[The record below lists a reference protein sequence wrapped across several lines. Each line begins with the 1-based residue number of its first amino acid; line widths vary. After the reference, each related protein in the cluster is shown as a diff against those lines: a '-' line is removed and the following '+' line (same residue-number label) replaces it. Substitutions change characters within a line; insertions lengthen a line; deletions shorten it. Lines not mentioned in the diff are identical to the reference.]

1 LLTIVA
7 DGLSVGGRPLSTVFS
22 VCVSADVFGV
32 SSVSTSTLLA
42 TSPTSPSDQF
52 WDVVGSNWATSWQQ
66 QQHAGD
72 DNDVAVRSSICSVVD
87 SIVDAIVIT
96 IDVFGKSFW
105 QS

>member
-1 LLTIVA
+1 VA
-7 DGLSVGGRPLSTVFS
+7 DDQFVVGRPLSTVFS

-42 TSPTSPSDQF
+42 TSPTSLSDQF
-52 WDVVGSNWATSWQQ
+52 WDVVGPNWATSWQQ
-66 QQHAGD
+66 QQHAGED
-72 DNDVAVRSSICSVVD
+72 DLTVRSSICSVVG
-87 SIVDAIVIT
+87 SIVDAIVNT